1 MKLSESILLKGNVR
15 EISKTADFFERT
27 ARKIQGR
34 IAIIKIKEDG
44 ERGKRPCRE
53 KSREENWERNEK
65 PDNRR
70 AGKRKN
76 RTTSLEVEGNQP

>member
-15 EISKTADFFERT
+15 EISKSSGLFERT

-53 KSREENWERNEK
+53 KSWEENWERNEK

>member
-1 MKLSESILLKGNVR
+1 M
-15 EISKTADFFERT
+15 
-27 ARKIQGR
+27 

-70 AGKRKN
+70 AGKRKD